1 MRSRICALHPIMII
15 KNNPECVSTDQVV
28 LFPFDD
34 YSIPFQHGVR
44 LHLVRYKAAVDQ
56 TEIVVKPGPPGSPDC
71 GGVIYYG
78 TVHRVGD
85 ELWMWYLGQGGD
97 GPWLERTCLAKSR
110 DGYNWEKPEL
120 GLVEYKGSKR
130 NNLVNMLDGQHH
142 IKACVVFYEPDD
154 PDPARRFKAV
164 IETTKYP
171 TQFTVAF
178 SEDGL
183 QWNEAER
190 PPEVPAC
197 EMSGGTKF
205 NGCYYLSGH
214 GGRHFGSLRQL
225 VMFTSYDFEHWI
237 EASCLGFRRE
247 NIPPRPMV
255 YGDHQG
261 EQIHLGASLWNRGNV
276 IVGFYGQW
284 HGPDNDDRRH
294 VEMDLGL
301 VVSNDALHYR
311 EPIPDF
317 RIVEAGEDDFEHLP
331 TPMNFK
337 HAGLVQGQG
346 FENVGDET
354 LFWYAP
360 WPEQLSNGVR
370 VASWKRDRLGYF
382 QASDLKLKSPQPR
395 HVISAPIDLEGQP
408 GHVSLNVDGL
418 SEHAQ
423 ITVEILNERFQPLEG
438 YSGEDCAPLE
448 SGFDQTVSWKN
459 HERIEKSDGAIRIR
473 LNYVGIRPEDPKVYA
488 IYLKR

>member
-1 MRSRICALHPIMII
+1 
-15 KNNPECVSTDQVV
+15 
-28 LFPFDD
+28 
-34 YSIPFQHGVR
+34 
-44 LHLVRYKAAVDQ
+44 
-56 TEIVVKPGPPGSPDC
+56 
-71 GGVIYYG
+71 
-78 TVHRVGD
+78 
-85 ELWMWYLGQGGD
+85 
-97 GPWLERTCLAKSR
+97 
-110 DGYNWEKPEL
+110 
-120 GLVEYKGSKR
+120 
-130 NNLVNMLDGQHH
+130 
-142 IKACVVFYEPDD
+142 
-154 PDPARRFKAV
+154 
-164 IETTKYP
+164 
-171 TQFTVAF
+171 
-178 SEDGL
+178 
-183 QWNEAER
+183 
-190 PPEVPAC
+190 
-197 EMSGGTKF
+197 
-205 NGCYYLSGH
+205 
-214 GGRHFGSLRQL
+214 
-225 VMFTSYDFEHWI
+225 
-237 EASCLGFRRE
+237 
-247 NIPPRPMV
+247 MV
-255 YGDHQG
+255 YGAHQG

-382 QASDLKLKSPQPR
+382 QASDLKLNSSQPR

-408 GHVSLNVDGL
+408 ARVSLNVDGL

-423 ITVEILNERFQPLEG
+423 ITVEILDERFQSVEG

-448 SGFDQTVSWKN
+448 SGLDQTVKWKK
-459 HERIEKSDGAIRIR
+459 HERIEKIHGAIRLR
-473 LNYVGIRPEDPKVYA
+473 LNYIGIRPEDPKLYA
-488 IYLKR
+488 IYVASA